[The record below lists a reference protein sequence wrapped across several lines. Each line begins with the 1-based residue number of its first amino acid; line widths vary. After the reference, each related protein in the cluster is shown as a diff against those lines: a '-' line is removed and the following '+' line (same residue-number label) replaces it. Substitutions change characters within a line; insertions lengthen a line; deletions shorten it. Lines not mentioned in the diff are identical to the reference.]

1 MSSRT
6 ARRAGNPIADVEQ
19 HLIDMAHGLFG
30 KTAAIADVATDAEGA
45 PSAFTVTF
53 DDTATSVL
61 ADPQRRRH
69 AEWRLG
75 DFLDPSGAEPAL
87 CVWDLPHSTVTVTS
101 GHLRD
106 VDSGAV
112 ADTDGRA

>member
-6 ARRAGNPIADVEQ
+6 APRADSTTTGVEQ
-19 HLIDMAHGLFG
+19 HLTEMAHGLFG
-30 KTAAIADVATDAEGA
+30 KTAAIVDVAVGPDGA

-53 DDTATSVL
+53 DAPATSVL

-75 DFLDPSGAEPAL
+75 DFLDPSGTNPAL

-106 VDSGAV
+106 GDSGTV